1 MVLVGIQKELVD
13 EIGAMVT
20 NGDVSALDKASLNRT
35 KASLVEYCMHP
46 SATLSRYLDSWLA
59 NELTVTKYI

>member
-20 NGDVSALDKASLNRT
+20 NGDVSALDTASLNRT
-35 KASLVEYCMHP
+35 KASLAGYCMHS
-46 SATLSRYLDSWLA
+46 SAILSQYFGLCLA
-59 NELTVTKYI
+59 R